1 MNLSRFLPGSLS
13 VLLFNLAQIQ
23 ACPPPEQ
30 YMPPLRLAGTPEAEL
45 WSRYSRGYIED
56 NNTHTDLEPRWAR
69 VPESS
74 SHWWPSASI
83 LYCYVDD
90 NAEATLDNDLRSA
103 WDIWIQ
109 AGVPSRFVF
118 KQGTDDDCAAS
129 NAENVLTVSL
139 DTEAKLK
146 TSLGKVDGGSKMIL
160 NPSTLIGMEN
170 PIWNYAHEIGHAW
183 GLMHEHQRPDQWDTN
198 HGGKAS
204 ENKFK
209 WYCANLDD
217 YDTKTADLNEASIN
231 TVCTKRGS
239 AAVLNFSALDYLPVG
254 DRQMENSGTVDYD
267 SIMMYPSVAG
277 GTRTA
282 SGRETVYT
290 LADGTA
296 IGYNNVPTVNDV
308 DNLIA
313 MYPAS
318 ESSTSTTCFLY
329 QKCSQYLTSF
339 KSTIGCMI
347 ADDDE

>member
-1 MNLSRFLPGSLS
+1 MNLARFLTGSLS
-13 VLLFNLAQIQ
+13 VLFFNLAQIQ

-30 YMPPLRLAGTPEAEL
+30 YMPPLRLAGSPEAEL
-45 WSRYSRGYIED
+45 WSRYSRGYIEN

-74 SHWWPSASI
+74 SQWWPSASI
-83 LYCYVDD
+83 IYCYADG
-90 NAEATLDNDLRSA
+90 AEETLDNDLRSA

-118 KQGTDDDCAAS
+118 KQGTDADCAAS
-129 NAENVLTVSL
+129 NVENVLTVSL
-139 DTEAKLK
+139 DSEAKLK
-146 TSLGKVDGGSKMIL
+146 TSLGKVSGGSKMIL
-160 NPSTLIGMEN
+160 NPSTAIGMEN

-183 GLMHEHQRPDQWDTN
+183 GLMHEHQRPDQWDSN
-198 HGGKAS
+198 HGGSAND
-204 ENKFK
+204 NKFI
-209 WYCANLDD
+209 WNCENLDD
-217 YDTKTADLNEASIN
+217 YDTKVASLGEFSIN
-231 TVCTKRGS
+231 QVCTKRGS
-239 AAVLNFSALDYLPVG
+239 AEMLNFSALDYLPTT

-277 GTRTA
+277 GIRTS
-282 SGRETVYT
+282 SGRKTVYT

-318 ESSTSTTCFLY
+318 SSSSTTCFLY

-339 KSTIGCMI
+339 KSTVGCMV
-347 ADDDE
+347 ADDDD